1 MKLNFTYLCII
12 LLLNLSYAQNSC
24 ETEEGLFQYTAQ
36 LDIETL
42 SDDFNKNDLIDF
54 ITLKENISEKEL
66 IILKEYII
74 GVEKINPKNSNSR
87 RVSIL
92 ANLGM
97 YSILADFNNSF
108 KFFSCFDYECLPI
121 EGVYQYYVILEISS
135 LPDEFQKEEFI
146 NFIIANDQI
155 SDDDINYL
163 EKNIID
169 ADNAF
174 TGTLSP
180 LLARVVFLRSY
191 EEFGEM
197 MGGFLNSVD
206 FFACLE
212 DGGLLNLE
220 SFENKP
226 TKMAIVYPNPIT
238 KDSKIQFSN
247 TYDKLKISLFSL
259 TGSELYQKEVLNLN
273 QLSLIE
279 LPIPMGMSFL
289 RISNSASAKSEIIKI
304 LKIKNQ

>member
-12 LLLNLSYAQNSC
+12 LLVNISYTQNSC
-24 ETEEGLFQYTAQ
+24 QTEEGLFQYTAQ
-36 LDIETL
+36 LDIEIL

-54 ITLKENISEKEL
+54 ITLKENISEEE
-66 IILKEYII
+66 IITLNDDII
-74 GVEKINPKNSNSR
+74 NVEKINPENSNSR
-87 RVSIL
+87 RVSIE
-92 ANLGM
+92 ANQEM
-97 YSILADFNNSF
+97 YSILVDYDDSF

-121 EGVYQYYVILEISS
+121 EGVYQYYVVLEISS
-135 LPDEFQKEEFI
+135 LPDDFQKEEFI

-180 LLARVVFLRSY
+180 LLARVVFLRSF

-197 MGGFLNSVD
+197 MGGFLNSLD
-206 FFACLE
+206 FFVCIE
-212 DGGLLNLE
+212 EGGLLNLD

-226 TKMAIVYPNPIT
+226 TKMAVVYPNPIT
-238 KDSKIQFSN
+238 KDSKIQFSS
-247 TYDKLKISLFSL
+247 TYNKLNISLFSA
-259 TGSELYQKEVLNLN
+259 TGSDLYQNEVSNLN
-273 QLSLIE
+273 E
-279 LPIPMGMSFL
+279 LL
-289 RISNSASAKSEIIKI
+289 TSN
-304 LKIKNQ
+304 Q